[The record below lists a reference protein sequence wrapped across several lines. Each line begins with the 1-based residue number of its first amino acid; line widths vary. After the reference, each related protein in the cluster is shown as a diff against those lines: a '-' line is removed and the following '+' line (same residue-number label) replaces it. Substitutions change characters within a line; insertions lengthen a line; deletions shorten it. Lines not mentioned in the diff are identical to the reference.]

1 MNTRAITISI
11 SNFCSKT
18 AFQTA
23 VSLAEFHNEKDSEG
37 KIMLT
42 EAHLKSVVE
51 LSKDFKDY
59 LDELHTGDES
69 KRALTR
75 RERLD
80 DYGT

>member
-1 MNTRAITISI
+1 MDFTESLQT
-11 SNFCSKT
+11 T

-23 VSLAEFHNEKDSEG
+23 VSLAEYQNEQDSEG
-37 KIMLT
+37 KIKLT

-69 KRALTR
+69 KRALMR
-75 RERLD
+75 KERLD
-80 DYGT
+80 DYGI

>member
-1 MNTRAITISI
+1 MALTK
-11 SNFCSKT
+11 CVT

-23 VSLAEFHNEKDSEG
+23 VSLAEYENRRDKEG
-37 KIMLT
+37 NIMLT
-42 EAHLKSVVE
+42 EEHLKSVVE

-59 LDELHTGDES
+59 LDQLHLADES

-80 DYGT
+80 TYGS